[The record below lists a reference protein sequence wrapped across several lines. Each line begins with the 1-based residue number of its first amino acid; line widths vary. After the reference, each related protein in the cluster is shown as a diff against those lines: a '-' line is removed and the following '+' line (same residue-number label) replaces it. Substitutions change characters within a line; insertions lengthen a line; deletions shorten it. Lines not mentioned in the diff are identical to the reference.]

1 MKRLAL
7 VMSVLARGFVAAT
20 PARADYA
27 IVKFDSG
34 YCRIFWDSAAN
45 PAGTGWTKIAVN
57 LPDWSAA
64 WSMLDSAIAARTC
77 N

>member
-1 MKRLAL
+1 MKRLVL
-7 VMSVLARGFVAAT
+7 VITVLTLGFVAAT

-27 IVKFDSG
+27 IVKFDNG
-34 YCRIFWDSAAN
+34 YCRIFWNSAAN
-45 PAGTGWTKIAVN
+45 PVGTGWTKIAVN
-57 LPDWSAA
+57 LPDWSTA